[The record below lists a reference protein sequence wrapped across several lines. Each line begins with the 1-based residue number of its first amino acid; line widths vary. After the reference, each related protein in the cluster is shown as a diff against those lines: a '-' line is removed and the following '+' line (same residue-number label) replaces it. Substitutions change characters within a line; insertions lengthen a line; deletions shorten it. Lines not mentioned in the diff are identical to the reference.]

1 MGHSSIVDALVALAP
16 IVILIYMMTKKNSVP
31 SYVALPIA
39 ALLVYAAKLIYFES
53 DPNLTNATVISGLLT
68 ALIPIF
74 IIWGAI
80 LLFKT
85 MEHTGAMNTVRAWL
99 NSVSPNPVAQLM
111 IIGWAFAF
119 LIEGAS
125 GFGTPAAL
133 AAPIL
138 IGLGFQAL
146 PVACLTL
153 VMNSVPV
160 TFGAVGTPTWFG
172 LGQLKLPPDVL
183 LQIGINSAIIH
194 SVAALVIP
202 LMALSFVV
210 SWRQIR
216 DNIVFVYLSIL
227 SCVVPYLIIAFF
239 NYEFPS
245 LIGGMIGLFVSAAL
259 ARAGVGLSREDFP
272 AVEPATRAEAGTMAP
287 ADGPG
292 GGGFGVLAPGL
303 ADGPSVAYAPAPTG
317 LVKAFFPLWATVLV
331 LVVTRIPDLG
341 LKGMLNATEPA
352 ARFSLG
358 GLGDLSI
365 SAALVAKL
373 SGIFGTTAEWAFST
387 LYIPAFIPFFLVSG
401 ASLLLFR
408 ADAATSRAVFAETYD
423 RMKKPI
429 IALLGALVMVN
440 LMRAGGGEAMVIV
453 IGQAFADAFG
463 MAWQYVAAYLG
474 AIGAFFSGSNTV
486 SNLMFAGIQQSIAQ
500 SLGLDPTVILAL
512 QSVGGAMGNMVC
524 INNIVAVCSILG
536 ILNMEGYIIKRTVV
550 PMMAYGVIAAAVA
563 FFLT

>member
-1 MGHSSIVDALVALAP
+1 MTEFSAWDAILALAP
-16 IVILIYMMTKKNSVP
+16 IVILIYMMTKKNSIP
-31 SYVALPIA
+31 SYIALPIA
-39 ALLVYAAKLIYFES
+39 ALLVYVLKLAYFDS
-53 DPNLTNATVISGLLT
+53 DPTLTNATIIVGLLT
-68 ALIPIF
+68 AWVPIF

-85 MEHTGAMNTVRAWL
+85 MEHTGAMDTVRTWL
-99 NSVSPNPVAQLM
+99 NGVSPNPVAQLM

-172 LGQLKLPPDVL
+172 LGQLKLAPEQL
-183 LQIGINSAIIH
+183 LEIGLDSAIIH

-202 LMALSFVV
+202 VIALSFVV
-210 SWRQIR
+210 SWREIR
-216 DNIVFVYLSIL
+216 ANIVFVYLSIL
-227 SCVVPYLIIAFF
+227 SCVIPYLVIANF

-245 LIGGMIGLFVSAAL
+245 LIGGMVGLLLSVFL
-259 ARAGVGLSREDFP
+259 ARGGVGLAR
-272 AVEPATRAEAGTMAP
+272 VETATAMPRIIGGAP
-287 ADGPG
+287 AY
-292 GGGFGVLAPGL
+292 GFADQATTVLAG
-303 ADGPSVAYAPAPTG
+303 APSASAPG
-317 LVKAFFPLWATVLV
+317 LVKALFPLWGTVLV
-331 LVVTRIPDLG
+331 LILTRIPEIG
-341 LKGMLNATEPA
+341 LKGLLNASEPTFTMSLGA
-352 ARFSLG
+352 FGEFSL
-358 GLGDLSI
+358 

-373 SGIFGTTAEWAFST
+373 TGIFGTSAAWSFKA
-387 LYIPAFIPFFLVSG
+387 LYIPAFIPFFLISILSLVMFN
-401 ASLLLFR
+401 ASS
-408 ADAATSRAVFAETYD
+408 ATTHQVWGETYD

-429 IALLGALVMVN
+429 LALLGALVMVS
-440 LMRAGGGEAMVIV
+440 LMRAGGDQALVIV
-453 IGQAFADAFG
+453 IGQTFAEAFG
-463 MAWQYVAAYLG
+463 QSWQYVASYLG

-486 SNLMFAGIQQSIAQ
+486 SNLMFAGIQKSIAESTGLNV
-500 SLGLDPTVILAL
+500 SLTLAM

-536 ILNMEGYIIKRTVV
+536 ILNKEGLIITRTVV
-550 PMMAYGVIAAAVA
+550 PMVIYGIVAAIVGVI
-563 FFLT
+563 LTS

>member
-1 MGHSSIVDALVALAP
+1 MGHSSFMDAIVALAP

-53 DPNLTNATVISGLLT
+53 DPNLTNATIISGLLT

-138 IGLGFQAL
+138 IGLGFSAL

-194 SVAALVIP
+194 SVAALFIP

-210 SWRQIR
+210 SWRQILA
-216 DNIVFVYLSIL
+216 NIVFVYLSIL
-227 SCVVPYLIIAFF
+227 SCIVPYLIIAFF

-245 LIGGMIGLFVSAAL
+245 LIGGMIGLFASAAL
-259 ARAGVGLSREDFP
+259 ARAGIGLAREDGAAAEP
-272 AVEPATRAEAGTMAP
+272 AVRAETGSWAP
-287 ADGPG
+287 AGGPG
-292 GGGFGVLAPGL
+292 GGLGVMQPGL
-303 ADGPSVAYAPAPTG
+303 ADGPPAAYAPAPTG

-365 SAALVAKL
+365 STALVAKL
-373 SGIFGTTAEWAFST
+373 SGIFGTNAEWAFST

-408 ADAATSRAVFAETYD
+408 ANATTTRAVFSETYD

-440 LMRAGGGEAMVIV
+440 LMRAGGDKAMVIV

-500 SLGLDPTVILAL
+500 SLGLDTTVILAL

-550 PMMAYGVIAAAVA
+550 PMMAYGVIAAAVGL
-563 FFLT
+563 FLM